1 MATPGFI
8 LWLIVIWFDL
18 GFKKYKFYL
27 YEVTYFVSKM
37 ITKNE
42 IKFVRSLKTKRNRI
56 KSDQFIVEGEK
67 IVDELIDSSLE
78 LVKVYSTSSKYESLD
93 KLYAKISKT
102 NLLQISNL
110 KTPNKVLAIFR
121 IPKPNKIDFTS
132 QIIALDNISD
142 PGNLGTIIRLCDWFG
157 IKDLI
162 CNTETVDCYNPK
174 VIQASMGS
182 ISRVNISY
190 LDFKKLF
197 IEKKL
202 NVVASDLK
210 GESMNE
216 FEFQKNQI
224 VIFGNES
231 LGISDEIKSMVK
243 DRVTIPRYNSNY
255 DIESIN
261 VANSVAIT
269 LSELKNRSTG
279 R

>member
-1 MATPGFI
+1 
-8 LWLIVIWFDL
+8 
-18 GFKKYKFYL
+18 
-27 YEVTYFVSKM
+27 M

-42 IKFVRSLKTKRNRI
+42 IKFVRSLKIKKNRI
-56 KSDQFIVEGEK
+56 ESDQFIVEGEK

-78 LVKVYSTSSKYESLD
+78 LVKVYSTSSKYESLGD
-93 KLYAKISKT
+93 LYVKISKT

-110 KTPNKVLAIFR
+110 KTPNKVVAIFR

-132 QIIALDNISD
+132 QIVALDNISD

-157 IKDLI
+157 IKDLL

-174 VIQASMGS
+174 VVQASMGS

-202 NVVASDLK
+202 NLVAADLK
-210 GESMNE
+210 GESMNK
-216 FEFQKNQI
+216 FSFQENQI
-224 VIFGNES
+224 VVFGNES
-231 LGISDEIKSMVK
+231 LGLSPEIKEIIK
-243 DRVTIPRYNSNY
+243 NRVTIPRYNSNY

-261 VANSVAIT
+261 VANSVAII
-269 LSELKNRSTG
+269 LAELKNRSTG

>member
-1 MATPGFI
+1 
-8 LWLIVIWFDL
+8 
-18 GFKKYKFYL
+18 
-27 YEVTYFVSKM
+27 M

-42 IKFVRSLKTKRNRI
+42 IKFVRSLRIKKNRI

-93 KLYAKISKT
+93 KLYTKISKT

-110 KTPNKVLAIFR
+110 KTPNKVVAIFK
-121 IPKPNKIDFTS
+121 IPKSGEIDFTS

-157 IKDLI
+157 IKDLL

-202 NVVASDLK
+202 KS
-210 GESMNE
+210 
-216 FEFQKNQI
+216 
-224 VIFGNES
+224 IF
-231 LGISDEIKSMVK
+231 
-243 DRVTIPRYNSNY
+243 
-255 DIESIN
+255 
-261 VANSVAIT
+261 
-269 LSELKNRSTG
+269 
-279 R
+279 

>member
-1 MATPGFI
+1 
-8 LWLIVIWFDL
+8 
-18 GFKKYKFYL
+18 
-27 YEVTYFVSKM
+27 M

-42 IKFVRSLKTKRNRI
+42 IKFVRSLKIKRNRI

-78 LVKVYSTSSKYESLD
+78 LVKVYSTSLKYESLD

-110 KTPNKVLAIFR
+110 KTPNKVVGIFR

-132 QIIALDNISD
+132 QIVALDNISD

-157 IKDLI
+157 INDLI

-190 LDFKKLF
+190 LDFKELF
-197 IEKKL
+197 SDKNL
-202 NVVASDLK
+202 NAVAADLD
-210 GESMNE
+210 GHPMNE

-261 VANSVAIT
+261 VANSVAII
-269 LSELKNRSTG
+269 LAELKNRSIE

>member
-1 MATPGFI
+1 
-8 LWLIVIWFDL
+8 
-18 GFKKYKFYL
+18 
-27 YEVTYFVSKM
+27 M

-42 IKFVRSLKTKRNRI
+42 IKFVRSLRIKKNRI

-93 KLYAKISKT
+93 KLYTKISKT

-110 KTPNKVLAIFR
+110 KTPNKVVAIFK
-121 IPKPNKIDFTS
+121 IPKSSEIDFTS

-157 IKDLI
+157 IKDLL

-174 VIQASMGS
+174 VVQASMGS

-202 NVVASDLK
+202 NLVAADLK
-210 GESMNE
+210 GESMNK
-216 FEFQKNQI
+216 FSFQENQI
-224 VIFGNES
+224 VVFGNES
-231 LGISDEIKSMVK
+231 LGLSPEIKK
-243 DRVTIPRYNSNY
+243 TIKNRVTIPRYNSNY

-261 VANSVAIT
+261 VANSVAII
-269 LSELKNRSTG
+269 LAELKNRSTG

>member
-1 MATPGFI
+1 
-8 LWLIVIWFDL
+8 
-18 GFKKYKFYL
+18 
-27 YEVTYFVSKM
+27 M

-42 IKFVRSLKTKRNRI
+42 IKFVRSLKIKRNRI

-132 QIIALDNISD
+132 QIVALDNISD

-157 IKDLI
+157 INDLI

-190 LDFKKLF
+190 LDFKELLIK
-197 IEKKL
+197 KKL
-202 NVVASDLK
+202 NVVAADLK
-210 GESMNE
+210 GESMNK
-216 FEFQKNQI
+216 FPFQENQI
-224 VIFGNES
+224 IVFGNVHWSFDQVDS
-231 LGISDEIKSMVK
+231 LF
-243 DRVTIPRYNSNY
+243 
-255 DIESIN
+255 
-261 VANSVAIT
+261 
-269 LSELKNRSTG
+269 
-279 R
+279 

>member
-1 MATPGFI
+1 
-8 LWLIVIWFDL
+8 
-18 GFKKYKFYL
+18 
-27 YEVTYFVSKM
+27 M

-42 IKFVRSLKTKRNRI
+42 IKFVRSLRIKKNRI

-93 KLYAKISKT
+93 KLYTKISKT

-110 KTPNKVLAIFR
+110 KTPNKVVAIFK
-121 IPKPNKIDFTS
+121 IPKSSEIDFTS

-157 IKDLI
+157 IKDLL

-174 VIQASMGS
+174 VVQASMGS

-202 NVVASDLK
+202 NLVAADLK
-210 GESMNE
+210 GESMNK
-216 FEFQKNQI
+216 FSFQENQI
-224 VIFGNES
+224 VVFGNES
-231 LGISDEIKSMVK
+231 LGLSPEIKEIIK
-243 DRVTIPRYNSNY
+243 NRVTIPRYNSNY

-261 VANSVAIT
+261 VANSVAII

>member
-1 MATPGFI
+1 
-8 LWLIVIWFDL
+8 
-18 GFKKYKFYL
+18 
-27 YEVTYFVSKM
+27 M

-42 IKFVRSLKTKRNRI
+42 IKFVRSLKIKKNRI
-56 KSDQFIVEGEK
+56 ESDQFIVEGEK

-93 KLYAKISKT
+93 KLYTKISKT

-110 KTPNKVLAIFR
+110 KTPNKVVAIFK
-121 IPKPNKIDFTS
+121 IPKSSEIDFTS
-132 QIIALDNISD
+132 QIVALDNISD

-157 IKDLI
+157 IKDLL

-202 NVVASDLK
+202 NLVAADLK
-210 GESMNE
+210 GESMNK
-216 FEFQKNQI
+216 FSFQENQI
-224 VIFGNES
+224 VVFGNES
-231 LGISDEIKSMVK
+231 LGLSPEIKEIIK
-243 DRVTIPRYNSNY
+243 NRVTIPRYNSNY

-261 VANSVAIT
+261 VANSVAII
-269 LSELKNRSTG
+269 LAELKNRSTG